1 MRIPNFEQR
10 EKCPKCN
17 VTEDME
23 HILLHCD
30 ILGQKIVWRAAK
42 QLWRKKHETW
52 PDLRNIGYITG
63 CGLASFKNPEGKV
76 PQEVNWLYR
85 ILISESTHLIWK
97 LRCQRVSEDK
107 PEDEWPKEIEIH
119 NRWLATINARLTLDR
134 ATTNYK
140 YGKKALKQKIVL
152 DTWKNVL
159 KNEKDMPQNW
169 LKTPGVLVGIDPMV
183 HPGGM
188 PDIPEEPPWD
198 ARSPT
203 LL

>member
-1 MRIPNFEQR
+1 MQIPNFEQR

-76 PQEVNWLYR
+76 PQEVN
-85 ILISESTHLIWK
+85 
-97 LRCQRVSEDK
+97 
-107 PEDEWPKEIEIH
+107 
-119 NRWLATINARLTLDR
+119 
-134 ATTNYK
+134 
-140 YGKKALKQKIVL
+140 
-152 DTWKNVL
+152 
-159 KNEKDMPQNW
+159 
-169 LKTPGVLVGIDPMV
+169 
-183 HPGGM
+183 
-188 PDIPEEPPWD
+188 
-198 ARSPT
+198 
-203 LL
+203 

>member
-1 MRIPNFEQR
+1 MQIPNFEQR

-30 ILGQKIVWRAAK
+30 ILGQKIVWKAAK
-42 QLWRKKHETW
+42 QLWRKKHGTW

-76 PQEVNWLYR
+76 LQEVNRLYR
-85 ILISESTHLIWK
+85 ILISESAHLIWK

-107 PEDEWPKEIEIH
+107 PENEWPKETEIH

-140 YGKKALKQKIVL
+140 YGKKALKQKTVL
-152 DTWKNVL
+152 ETWKNTL

-169 LKTPGVLVGIDPMV
+169 LKTPGVLVGIDPIV

-188 PDIPEEPPWD
+188 PDIPEEPP
-198 ARSPT
+198 
-203 LL
+203 